1 MVKTIVRLTDVDDV
15 PLLVDHDVAVVPV
28 LDLEQEP
35 DDRVRGHRGR
45 EVPPRLLEGLARLLA
60 KLLLE
65 VLEQVHVDLATD
77 LVAGLGVRYA
87 FYHATLEKNNK
98 GLAFRKII
106 EERSVSYPGACG
118 YDLVGE
124 EVEVKPGLHE
134 DVLAELD
141 DLEGEHILSAVV
153 SDLE

>member
-1 MVKTIVRLTDVDDV
+1 MDDV
-15 PLLVDHDVAVVPV
+15 SLLVDHDVAVVPV

-45 EVPPRLLEGLARLLA
+45 EVPPRLLEGLTGLLPE
-60 KLLLE
+60 LLLE
-65 VLEQVHVDLATD
+65 VLEQVHVDLAAD

-87 FYHATLEKNNK
+87 LNHAALERKRHLFLKMK
-98 GLAFRKII
+98 GHL
-106 EERSVSYPGACG
+106 ERLIAYPRARGH
-118 YDLVGE
+118 DLVGE